1 MATILLIRHGENDYV
16 KKRLL
21 AGRLPEVHLNAAGR
35 AQAAAL
41 AEKLASAPLKAVYSS
56 PLERTVETAGPIARA
71 LNLEVIL
78 RPGLMEVDFGEWSGQ
93 KLKNLSRTKEWKIVQ
108 AAPSRMTFPE
118 GESFLQAQQ
127 RVVTELESLARLHA
141 PEDLF
146 ACVSHSDVIK
156 LALAYF
162 IGLPLDMFQRL
173 HISPASISILQLG
186 ETGSRL
192 LAMNYD
198 PSMSFAQP
206 EKPRKKS

>member
-1 MATILLIRHGENDYV
+1 MPVILLIRHGENDYV
-16 KKRLL
+16 KKQLL
-21 AGRLPEVHLNAAGR
+21 AGRLPEVHLNTAGK

-41 AEKLASAPLKAVYSS
+41 AEKLAAAPLKAVYSS
-56 PLERTVETAGPIARA
+56 PLERTVETAEPIARA

-78 RPGLMEVDFGEWSGQ
+78 RSGLMEVDFGEWQGR
-93 KLKNLSRTKEWKIVQ
+93 KLKELSRMKLWKVVQ
-108 AAPSRMTFPE
+108 AAPSRMVFPE
-118 GESFLQAQQ
+118 GESFIQAQQ
-127 RVVTELESLARLHA
+127 RIVHELESLARRHA

-173 HISPASISILQLG
+173 HVSPASISVLQLG
-186 ETGSRL
+186 DAGSRL

-198 PSMSFAQP
+198 PAMSFAQP
-206 EKPRKKS
+206 EKPRKKP